1 MLLGSLFI
9 YKHAYSCD
17 EELEGAGHA
26 LLIWSGASK
35 DGLVVA
41 KHAIENGPEKQF
53 NCGFLGGSR
62 DILPRSLSAQL

>member
-1 MLLGSLFI
+1 MLLGSLCV

-41 KHAIENGPEKQF
+41 KRAIENGPEK
-53 NCGFLGGSR
+53 
-62 DILPRSLSAQL
+62 

>member
-1 MLLGSLFI
+1 MLLGSWCG

-17 EELEGAGHA
+17 EELAGAGHA

-41 KHAIENGPEKQF
+41 KHAIEKRPEK
-53 NCGFLGGSR
+53 
-62 DILPRSLSAQL
+62 